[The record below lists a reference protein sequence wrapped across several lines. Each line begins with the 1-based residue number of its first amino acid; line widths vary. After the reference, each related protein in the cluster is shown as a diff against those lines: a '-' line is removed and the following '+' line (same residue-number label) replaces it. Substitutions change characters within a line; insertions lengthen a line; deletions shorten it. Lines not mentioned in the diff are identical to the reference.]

1 MSISKVPDK
10 GMVIET
16 VNQEGRRIYEEKL
29 KALLEPQHKGRF
41 VAIEPTTGEYYLGD
55 TDAEALLTAHAA
67 QPESRFYLKRIGYDY
82 THKIGSYGIHH
93 GSTSLYLVTT

>member
-1 MSISKVPDK
+1 
-10 GMVIET
+10 MVSET
-16 VNQEGRRIYEEKL
+16 LNRQGRRLYDEKL

-67 QPESRFYLKRIGYDY
+67 HPESRFYLKRIGYDY
-82 THKIGSYGIHH
+82 THKIGGYGVHH
-93 GSTSLYLVTT
+93 RSISLNLFI